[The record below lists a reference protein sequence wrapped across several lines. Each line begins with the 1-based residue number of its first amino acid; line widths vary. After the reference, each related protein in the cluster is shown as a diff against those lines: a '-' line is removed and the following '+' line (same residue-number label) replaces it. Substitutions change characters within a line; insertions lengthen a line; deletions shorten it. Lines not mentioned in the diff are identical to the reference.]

1 MQASILRRQ
10 EEKGVTE
17 DAMVGWRHGL
27 NGREF
32 EQTIDSMDMS
42 LRVKNGET
50 WHAAVHGVTKSWA

>member
-1 MQASILRRQ
+1 MNTNYTEGKMQASILRRQ

-32 EQTIDSMDMS
+32 E
-42 LRVKNGET
+42 
-50 WHAAVHGVTKSWA
+50 